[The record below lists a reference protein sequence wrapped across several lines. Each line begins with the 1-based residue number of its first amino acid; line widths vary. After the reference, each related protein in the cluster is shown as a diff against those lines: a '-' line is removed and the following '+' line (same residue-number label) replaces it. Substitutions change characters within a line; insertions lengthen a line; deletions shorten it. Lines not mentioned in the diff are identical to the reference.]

1 MNKIV
6 KFDPSFK
13 KRSSEKRIK
22 LEDYNK
28 PKESFS
34 KEIRYFSMGAL
45 AVVIG
50 SDINIAG
57 MEILYDPTFYLMILS
72 FFYLWLGAWDD

>member
-6 KFDPSFK
+6 KFDPGFK

-22 LEDYNK
+22 LENYNK
-28 PKESFS
+28 PKEVFL

-50 SDINIAG
+50 LDINIAG